1 MSETSEK
8 RTLAP
13 HLIIIAVIVVAVLAI
28 IFWPSSDEPIEV
40 VEQAPAPVIEEPVA
54 IEPETPD
61 TFEPTPEPEA
71 VEIDPNAEVEPMEPV
86 IEPEPEPLDTSD
98 GAVKAALMEIAT
110 SPTLARLLVN
120 DGLIQRFVVNV
131 VNLADEETAPNHQLL
146 TPPSQSFRIYRQAD
160 REWIDAASYKRY
172 TPYVEVLESMDNDQL
187 MGLYEEYQSE
197 LQAVYD
203 EIGSP
208 GTPFNEVFAEAID
221 HLLDTPEI
229 PMPVEVYTDSVMY
242 KYSDDRLESLSSPQ
256 KQLLRTGP
264 DNMRRIK
271 AKLREVK
278 SSLEGYGS

>member
-13 HLIIIAVIVVAVLAI
+13 HFIIIAVVVVVVLAI
-28 IFWPSSDEPIEV
+28 VFWPASEE
-40 VEQAPAPVIEEPVA
+40 PAPVVEKAPEPVVEEPVA

-71 VEIDPNAEVEPMEPV
+71 VEIDPAADVEPMAPV
-86 IEPEPEPLDTSD
+86 EEPEPEPLDVSD
-98 GAVKAALMEIAT
+98 GAVKATLMEIAT

-120 DGLIQRFVVNV
+120 EGLIQRFVINV
-131 VNLADEETAPNHQLL
+131 VNLADEETAPNHPLL

-172 TPYVEVLESMDNDQL
+172 TPYVEVLESMDNSDL
-187 MGLYEEYQSE
+187 MSMYEDYQSE
-197 LQAVYD
+197 LQSVYD

-208 GTPFNEVFAEAID
+208 GTSFNDVFIDALD

-271 AKLREVK
+271 AKLREIK